1 MKSSA
6 LMWIVLTVAVS
17 VSMFMLK
24 YKVQALNE
32 ELVAKKEQIERNQD
46 AVRVL
51 EAEWAY
57 FNDPE
62 RLRRLSAE
70 HLGFIQSS
78 AVHIKTMSALPF
90 REGLLP
96 PQKDQKN
103 DTALST
109 QSLTQDPVKER
120 AASPQP
126 AALTATQHL
135 SVGPVLF
142 ARIQRYLIPTRAKA
156 TYRSGGTP

>member
-1 MKSSA
+1 
-6 LMWIVLTVAVS
+6 
-17 VSMFMLK
+17 MFMLK

-96 PQKDQKN
+96 PQKDQKKRHSAV
-103 DTALST
+103 DAIFDARSSEGAARHLH
-109 QSLTQDPVKER
+109 SLPPSPRHNTS
-120 AASPQP
+120 ASARYFLP
-126 AALTATQHL
+126 AFSAT
-135 SVGPVLF
+135 
-142 ARIQRYLIPTRAKA
+142 
-156 TYRSGGTP
+156 